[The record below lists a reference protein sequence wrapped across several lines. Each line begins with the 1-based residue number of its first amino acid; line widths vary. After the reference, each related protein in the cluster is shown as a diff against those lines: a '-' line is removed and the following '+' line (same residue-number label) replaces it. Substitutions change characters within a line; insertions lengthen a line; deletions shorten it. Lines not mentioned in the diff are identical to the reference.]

1 MFDLALQIE
10 KNNNELPIPDVII
23 SEVDHEV
30 IQELLNRFQPQESE
44 LGAAIRIAPT
54 RIIRWTF

>member
-10 KNNNELPIPDVII
+10 KNNNELPIPDVVI

-44 LGAAIRIAPT
+44 LGAEIRIFRAA
-54 RIIRWTF
+54 I